1 MILFEIM
8 IKLPILSYQYLI
20 QGYIMTISNEVLAL
34 ISQVAQ
40 KQVSANEEL
49 LSTGLIDSVSAM
61 DLVMAIKQK
70 FDVDLPFEQLVDILA
85 NSANIIQ
92 YVENNYKG

>member
-1 MILFEIM
+1 M
-8 IKLPILSYQYLI
+8 SV
-20 QGYIMTISNEVLAL
+20 SNEVLAL

-40 KQVSANEEL
+40 KKVSANEEL

>member
-1 MILFEIM
+1 M
-8 IKLPILSYQYLI
+8 SV
-20 QGYIMTISNEVLAL
+20 SNEVLAL

-40 KQVSANEEL
+40 KQVLANEEL

>member
-1 MILFEIM
+1 M
-8 IKLPILSYQYLI
+8 SV
-20 QGYIMTISNEVLAL
+20 SNEVLAL

-49 LSTGLIDSVSAM
+49 LSTGLIDSVIAM

>member
-1 MILFEIM
+1 M
-8 IKLPILSYQYLI
+8 SV
-20 QGYIMTISNEVLAL
+20 SNKVLAL

>member
-1 MILFEIM
+1 MKNCCL
-8 IKLPILSYQYLI
+8 Q
-20 QGYIMTISNEVLAL
+20 
-34 ISQVAQ
+34 
-40 KQVSANEEL
+40 EL
-49 LSTGLIDSVSAM
+49 LDSVSAM

-92 YVENNYKG
+92 YVEIITKAKSWNN

>member
-1 MILFEIM
+1 M
-8 IKLPILSYQYLI
+8 SV
-20 QGYIMTISNEVLAL
+20 SNEVLAL

-85 NSANIIQ
+85 NSTNIIQ

>member
-1 MILFEIM
+1 M
-8 IKLPILSYQYLI
+8 SV
-20 QGYIMTISNEVLAL
+20 SNEVLAL

-49 LSTGLIDSVSAM
+49 LSTGLLDSVSAM

>member
-1 MILFEIM
+1 M
-8 IKLPILSYQYLI
+8 SV
-20 QGYIMTISNEVLAL
+20 SNEVLAL

-49 LSTGLIDSVSAM
+49 LSMGLIDSVSAM

>member
-1 MILFEIM
+1 M
-8 IKLPILSYQYLI
+8 SV
-20 QGYIMTISNEVLAL
+20 SNEVLAL

-61 DLVMAIKQK
+61 DLVMAIKQNLMLICRLSNWLIFWQIQPISFNMLK
-70 FDVDLPFEQLVDILA
+70 
-85 NSANIIQ
+85 IIT
-92 YVENNYKG
+92 KAKS

>member
-1 MILFEIM
+1 M
-8 IKLPILSYQYLI
+8 SV
-20 QGYIMTISNEVLAL
+20 SNEVLAL

-61 DLVMAIKQK
+61 DLVMDIKQK

>member
-1 MILFEIM
+1 M
-8 IKLPILSYQYLI
+8 SV
-20 QGYIMTISNEVLAL
+20 SNEVLAL

-61 DLVMAIKQK
+61 DLVMAVKQK

>member
-1 MILFEIM
+1 M
-8 IKLPILSYQYLI
+8 SV
-20 QGYIMTISNEVLAL
+20 SNEVLAL

-49 LSTGLIDSVSAM
+49 LSTGIIDSVSAM

>member
-1 MILFEIM
+1 M
-8 IKLPILSYQYLI
+8 SV
-20 QGYIMTISNEVLAL
+20 SNEVLAL

-40 KQVSANEEL
+40 KQVSTNEEL

>member
-1 MILFEIM
+1 M
-8 IKLPILSYQYLI
+8 SV
-20 QGYIMTISNEVLAL
+20 SNEVLAL

-61 DLVMAIKQK
+61 ELVMAIKQK

>member
-1 MILFEIM
+1 M
-8 IKLPILSYQYLI
+8 SV
-20 QGYIMTISNEVLAL
+20 SNEVLAL

-61 DLVMAIKQK
+61 DLVMAITQK
-70 FDVDLPFEQLVDILA
+70 FAVDLPLEQLVDILA

>member
-1 MILFEIM
+1 M
-8 IKLPILSYQYLI
+8 SV
-20 QGYIMTISNEVLAL
+20 SHEVLAL

>member
-1 MILFEIM
+1 M
-8 IKLPILSYQYLI
+8 SV
-20 QGYIMTISNEVLAL
+20 SNEVLAL

-40 KQVSANEEL
+40 KQVSADEEL

>member
-1 MILFEIM
+1 M
-8 IKLPILSYQYLI
+8 SV
-20 QGYIMTISNEVLAL
+20 SNEVLAL

-85 NSANIIQ
+85 NSANVIQ

>member
-1 MILFEIM
+1 M
-8 IKLPILSYQYLI
+8 SVS
-20 QGYIMTISNEVLAL
+20 GEVLTL

-85 NSANIIQ
+85 NSANVIQ

>member
-1 MILFEIM
+1 M
-8 IKLPILSYQYLI
+8 SV
-20 QGYIMTISNEVLAL
+20 SNEVLPL
-34 ISQVAQ
+34 LSQVAQ

>member
-1 MILFEIM
+1 M
-8 IKLPILSYQYLI
+8 SV
-20 QGYIMTISNEVLAL
+20 SNEVLAL

-49 LSTGLIDSVSAM
+49 LSTGLFDSVSAM

>member
-1 MILFEIM
+1 MLV
-8 IKLPILSYQYLI
+8 
-20 QGYIMTISNEVLAL
+20 SNEVLAL

>member
-1 MILFEIM
+1 M
-8 IKLPILSYQYLI
+8 SV
-20 QGYIMTISNEVLAL
+20 SNEVLAL

-92 YVENNYKG
+92 YVENKYKG

>member
-1 MILFEIM
+1 M
-8 IKLPILSYQYLI
+8 SV
-20 QGYIMTISNEVLAL
+20 SNEVLAL

-49 LSTGLIDSVSAM
+49 LSAGLIDSVSAM

>member
-1 MILFEIM
+1 M
-8 IKLPILSYQYLI
+8 SV
-20 QGYIMTISNEVLAL
+20 SNEVLAV

>member
-1 MILFEIM
+1 M
-8 IKLPILSYQYLI
+8 SV
-20 QGYIMTISNEVLAL
+20 SNEVLAL

-49 LSTGLIDSVSAM
+49 LATGLIDSVSAM

>member
-1 MILFEIM
+1 M
-8 IKLPILSYQYLI
+8 SV
-20 QGYIMTISNEVLAL
+20 SNEVWRWFHKLHK
-34 ISQVAQ
+34 

-49 LSTGLIDSVSAM
+49 LSTGIIDSVSAM

>member
-1 MILFEIM
+1 M
-8 IKLPILSYQYLI
+8 SV
-20 QGYIMTISNEVLAL
+20 SNEVLAL

-40 KQVSANEEL
+40 KQVSSNEEL

>member
-1 MILFEIM
+1 M
-8 IKLPILSYQYLI
+8 SV
-20 QGYIMTISNEVLAL
+20 SNEVLAL

-92 YVENNYKG
+92 YVENNYKC

>member
-1 MILFEIM
+1 M
-8 IKLPILSYQYLI
+8 SV
-20 QGYIMTISNEVLAL
+20 SNEVLAL

-70 FDVDLPFEQLVDILA
+70 FDVDLPFEQLVDVLA

>member
-1 MILFEIM
+1 M
-8 IKLPILSYQYLI
+8 SV
-20 QGYIMTISNEVLAL
+20 SNEVLAL

-92 YVENNYKG
+92 YVENNYNG

>member
-1 MILFEIM
+1 M
-8 IKLPILSYQYLI
+8 SV
-20 QGYIMTISNEVLAL
+20 SNEVLAL
-34 ISQVAQ
+34 ISQVTQ

>member
-1 MILFEIM
+1 M
-8 IKLPILSYQYLI
+8 SV
-20 QGYIMTISNEVLAL
+20 SNEVLAL

-61 DLVMAIKQK
+61 DLVTAIKQK

>member
-1 MILFEIM
+1 
-8 IKLPILSYQYLI
+8 
-20 QGYIMTISNEVLAL
+20 MTISNEVLAL

-61 DLVMAIKQK
+61 DLVIAIKQK
-70 FDVDLPFEQLVDILA
+70 FDVDLPFEQLVDILT

>member
-1 MILFEIM
+1 M
-8 IKLPILSYQYLI
+8 SV
-20 QGYIMTISNEVLAL
+20 SNEVLAL

-61 DLVMAIKQK
+61 DLVMGIKQK

>member
-1 MILFEIM
+1 M
-8 IKLPILSYQYLI
+8 SV
-20 QGYIMTISNEVLAL
+20 SNEVLAL
-34 ISQVAQ
+34 ISQVTQ

-70 FDVDLPFEQLVDILA
+70 FDVDLPFEQLIDILA

>member
-1 MILFEIM
+1 M
-8 IKLPILSYQYLI
+8 SV
-20 QGYIMTISNEVLAL
+20 SNEVLAL
-34 ISQVAQ
+34 ISQVVQ